1 MKITTSGLQ
10 AIKADYAEYVIQLN
24 DGSDEVSEQKL
35 YEIGYLAY
43 YSYRQTKGD
52 YERISQSLGMYRV
65 KAEQAER
72 KAEALQEDNV
82 RLYQLIG
89 RETDKNKQLQDK
101 LGNLQSVILLFKQGD
116 INQDE
121 LIETLLLESEG

>member
-1 MKITTSGLQ
+1 MKITTEGLQ
-10 AIKADYAEYVIQLN
+10 HIKADYAEYAIQHN

-35 YEIGYLAY
+35 YEIGCLAY

-52 YERISQSLGMYRV
+52 YERALTNNGVLRTRSEE
-65 KAEQAER
+65 AENR
-72 KAEALQEDNV
+72 AEALQEDNI

-101 LGNLQSVILLFKQGD
+101 LDNLQSVILLFKQGD

-121 LIETLLLESEG
+121 LIETLLIESED

>member
-10 AIKADYAEYVIQLN
+10 AIKADYAEYAIQLN
-24 DGSDEVSEQKL
+24 DRSDEVSEQKL

-52 YERISQSLGMYRV
+52 CERISQGLGMYRV
-65 KAEQAER
+65 KAETAEKR
-72 KAEALQEDNV
+72 AEALQEDNI

-101 LGNLQSVILLFKQGD
+101 LDNLQSALLLFREGD

-121 LIETLLLESEG
+121 LIETLLIESED

>member
-52 YERISQSLGMYRV
+52 CERAYQGLGTFRV
-65 KAEQAER
+65 RAEQAER
-72 KAEALQEDNV
+72 KAEALQEDNI

-101 LGNLQSVILLFKQGD
+101 LDNLQSAILLYQEGD

-121 LIETLLLESEG
+121 LIETLLIESEK